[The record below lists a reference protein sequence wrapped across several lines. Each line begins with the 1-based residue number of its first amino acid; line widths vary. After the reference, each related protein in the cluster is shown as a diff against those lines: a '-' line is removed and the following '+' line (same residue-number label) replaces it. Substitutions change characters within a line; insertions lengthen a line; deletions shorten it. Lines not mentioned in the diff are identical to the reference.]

1 MGAWLQEVVWCC
13 GLSWP
18 CWGSCAIW
26 AGDMHLG
33 SPWDSFVLKMCPKL
47 QAASFLEGGSPHS
60 SASVLLHSQASK
72 MQSDLGWWSWFPS
85 QLNTVVIVCVRNLQ
99 VLVVGSWLLQWSAHL
114 VGGGGILNV
123 SVYRAGGARGWTHSC
138 GCWMVAGFCMEKL
151 FHLLCVTET
160 EWGAA
165 AEAAVSCW
173 QWCT

>member
-99 VLVVGSWLLQWSAHL
+99 VLVVGSWLLQWTAHL
-114 VGGGGILNV
+114 VGGEGSWMSQCTEQGELEVGHTAVAAEWWQV
-123 SVYRAGGARGWTHSC
+123 SVWKSYSIC
-138 GCWMVAGFCMEKL
+138 CV
-151 FHLLCVTET
+151 LLKQNGELLLRLL
-160 EWGAA
+160 
-165 AEAAVSCW
+165 
-173 QWCT
+173 